1 MKKTISFILC
11 LSLAAATVMPAYA
24 LEQDT
29 AETNPPAT
37 DAPET
42 DSTKIT
48 KGDITADGIV
58 DVTDLTELSLAL
70 IGDRELS
77 DEQMKAADVD
87 DTGEVNLADLAK
99 IRQFL
104 SKKIPSL
111 ENIPE
116 NDPSKM
122 PYDFFITSGSSSEY
136 RELKEALELDS
147 EEFSKYLIKTNNGI
161 RTKKQAEEFISAV
174 DKVSLL
180 GNIKGNIYAIIYDK
194 GISAVTQK
202 EYEKINISIKTDD
215 EKRVSYEFLPFSEPS
230 ELYQGWADKR
240 PNSSIYETPL
250 QNNAGNFRVYAVSE
264 PERSTDPYII
274 IAGINDIT
282 VRIMYYTDN
291 ADDINIQS
299 WLDWTSLVSVEDYDK
314 PNEDQPAESVP
325 PRYYYDLHFNDY
337 ENLSDNLLA
346 SMYEK
351 ADENKANGAHSEEF
365 EKFLELLKGNGSVWV
380 PAIDGEEPE
389 WRNKSGFYNI
399 SMVEDLFG
407 KPCLFFNFADED
419 SNSYIKVTDVSEEFK
434 KLGTKSTVRFLKAM
448 DKTPDDDFFA
458 YDQSETK
465 IIELTDGTSVEAIFG
480 KITKTETSW
489 DGSIISDTRTRVHF
503 LYNGLFV
510 SVCCRPET
518 LEAGLLEKLSLKS
531 IPLNNYKFDSTPVF
545 LIRNKEKV
553 NTQFGERELYFNHVF
568 TADGNSYNSDVP
580 QYKPGVTMPT
590 YEEEIST
597 FINLGKNDRKLTLKN
612 KTLLKKATELA
623 KNAALYKDCEL
634 IKIDPKPYDECETS
648 LKLIYRDENGELK
661 PLTVYYNNGGS
672 ASWIDNAEIQEFI
685 ILMIEQGY
693 LEGTNFLKAVTTVPD
708 KTPVETDH
716 PDPPLVFDVKSISEY
731 NGLKQAMEQSDEE
744 LKQYIASMEGH
755 FSLNDRESAEKFTE
769 QIDKLSFPKIISGKV
784 SDIDLTTGK
793 SLSGET
799 YEYWHVSVNSEN
811 GEWVRYNYYPDT
823 APDSF
828 DYDKIGEA
836 KNATV
841 AIWGT
846 PLQNNDGSIKIY
858 ADYMIP
864 HSSGTGYLVT
874 MFTAINGETFTV
886 SYYTHDPDKD
896 YLTILKSASLVNID
910 GLDE

>member
-1 MKKTISFILC
+1 MLAAKIFIHYIYKKIILNHIFFAERGFTMKKTISFILC

-24 LEQDT
+24 IEQDT
-29 AETNPPAT
+29 AETNSPAT
-37 DAPET
+37 NAPET

-48 KGDITADGIV
+48 KGDIVADDIV

-70 IGDRELS
+70 IGDKELS

-111 ENIPE
+111 EVTPE
-116 NDPSKM
+116 
-122 PYDFFITSGSSSEY
+122 
-136 RELKEALELDS
+136 
-147 EEFSKYLIKTNNGI
+147 
-161 RTKKQAEEFISAV
+161 
-174 DKVSLL
+174 
-180 GNIKGNIYAIIYDK
+180 
-194 GISAVTQK
+194 
-202 EYEKINISIKTDD
+202 
-215 EKRVSYEFLPFSEPS
+215 
-230 ELYQGWADKR
+230 
-240 PNSSIYETPL
+240 
-250 QNNAGNFRVYAVSE
+250 
-264 PERSTDPYII
+264 TDPEQ
-274 IAGINDIT
+274 NQ
-282 VRIMYYTDN
+282 N
-291 ADDINIQS
+291 
-299 WLDWTSLVSVEDYDK
+299 DK
-314 PNEDQPAESVP
+314 PNENPPAESVTP
-325 PRYYYDLHFNDY
+325 SYYYDLYFNDY

-351 ADENKANGAHSEEF
+351 EDESKAIGAYSEGF
-365 EKFLELLKGNGSVWV
+365 EKYLESVQEKSSVWV
-380 PAIDGEEPE
+380 PLIDGEEPE
-389 WRNKSGFYNI
+389 WRDKEGFYNI
-399 SMVEDLFG
+399 SLVEDLFG
-407 KPCLFFNFADED
+407 KPCLFFHFADEE

-434 KLGTKSTVRFLKAM
+434 KFGTKSTTAFLKAM
-448 DKTPDDDFFA
+448 DKTPEDGFFS

-465 IIELTDGTSVEAIFG
+465 IIDLPDGTSVEAIFG

-489 DGSIISDTRTRVHF
+489 DGSTVSDTRTYVHF
-503 LYNGLFV
+503 LYNGSFV

-518 LEAGLLEKLSLKS
+518 LEAGLLEKFSLKS
-531 IPLNNYKFDSTPVF
+531 IPINHYRFDSTPVF

-553 NTQFGERELYFNHVF
+553 NTQYGEREYYFNHVF
-568 TADGNSYNSDVP
+568 TADGNSYNGSVP
-580 QYKPGVTMPT
+580 QYKPEAMPT

-597 FINLGKNDRKLTLKN
+597 FMNLGKRDRKLTLKN

-623 KNAALYKDCEL
+623 KNAALYKECEM
-634 IKIDPKPYDECETS
+634 IKVEPKPYDECETH
-648 LKLIYRDENGELK
+648 LELIYRDENGELK

-672 ASWIDNAEIQEFI
+672 GSWIDNAEIQEFI

-708 KTPVETDH
+708 ITPVETDH
-716 PDPPLVFDVKSISEY
+716 PDPPLGFEVKSISEY

-784 SDIDLTTGK
+784 SAINLTTGK
-793 SLSGET
+793 SSSGES
-799 YEYWHVSVNSEN
+799 YEHWYTTVKSEN
-811 GEWVRYNYYPDT
+811 GEWVRYTYYPDT

-828 DYDKIGEA
+828 DYNKIGEA

-864 HSSGTGYLVT
+864 HSSGTGYLIT
-874 MFTAINGETFTV
+874 MYAAINGETFTV
-886 SYYTHDPDKD
+886 SYYTQDPDKE